1 MRIMISLFLI
11 FSMLIF
17 RLHAIAIPYSNPS
30 SIVGVEIAN
39 TLNLFSYYVD
49 THNYTMLDLV
59 FTSDA
64 VADFAT
70 SAGYV
75 KGLNSIQKGLEAALA
90 GTTSQHSLS
99 TYVINIQDGDMTEA
113 TANSYLQGTIFGQG
127 NLTGQYLI
135 TYGSWVNST
144 PAR

>member
-1 MRIMISLFLI
+1 MRILISLVLI
-11 FSMLIF
+11 LSDLIL

-30 SIVGVEIAN
+30 SIVEVDIEN
-39 TLNLFSYYVD
+39 TLNLFSYCVD

-59 FTSDA
+59 FSSDA

-75 KGLNSIQKGLEAALA
+75 KGLSSIQKGLEAALG

-99 TYVINIQDGDMTEA
+99 TYIINVQDHDTTEA
-113 TANSYLQGTIFGQG
+113 TASSYLQGAIFGQG

-135 TYGSWVNST
+135 TYGS
-144 PAR
+144 